1 MKRTISDTV
10 SPHTIPAS
18 VAQTLACIEL
28 VQQLRETQRPPT
40 PEEQALLSQFMGW
53 GALAPAFEPTPRE
66 HWQEI
71 AARLRLVLGPE
82 GFAAASAATPTSYF
96 TDAPLI
102 RALWHLAEGLGFT
115 GGRVLEPGCGSGAVL
130 AAAPPQLSLSTT
142 GIERDPFSAALAQL
156 RCPQARI
163 LCTRLEQVIIP
174 AHSYDLVIGN
184 VPFGKIPISDRE
196 TGGHRFPLHTYFLW
210 RALQALRPG
219 GLALLITSRYTLDAS
234 SPAHRAALAEQG
246 YLLGALRLPAGAHR
260 AAATEVVSDLL
271 ILQKRA
277 AACSWQGSPW
287 LQTTEALLPGLAL
300 NEYFAHQMLRMVGTP
315 ALTRNQFGDPTFTLR
330 APQPFEAALEQA
342 VCALIEEITAQ
353 GGGSLPPHDYTRLDP
368 DLLPQRADGRQE
380 RSYHLL
386 DGRLV
391 QVLHG
396 ELVPITRMSAE
407 LTALVQ
413 LREATRELLEAERD
427 LDRPDETLLPLRQQ
441 LNTLYDAYVASYGP
455 LHRAT
460 LIQGTPDPETGEP
473 RLSRRRPAA
482 LAAFAQ
488 DPDAP
493 LVLGLERY
501 DAATQHAEK
510 APLFFERVHA
520 RPQRKT
526 TADTPA
532 EALAL
537 CLDECGRLDLAVI
550 ARLLSLPVEQV
561 PAALGDLIYEDP
573 VRGGWLPASEYLS
586 GQVAITLEQARAA
599 AKREPA
605 RFQRNVT
612 ALEAIQPEPL
622 LPEEITVRLGAPW
635 IPPRVIAQFCR
646 ATFGAFPQVSH
657 VPVTGTWHVWVE
669 KSATTTPAAT
679 SAWGTARLHAYA
691 LLEAGL
697 NKKAPVVYDLTPD
710 GTSVKN
716 SEETLAAQEKLRAI
730 EARFAEWIWDDVER
744 ARELAAIYHR
754 TYTAWVP
761 RHDDGAHLSF
771 PGMSARWQTQLYP
784 WQRDFVW
791 RMVTSP
797 AALCAHP
804 VGAGKTT
811 TEIAG
816 AMTLR
821 RLGLVRKP
829 AILVPNHLLEQIT
842 AEAQQLYPGA
852 QILMVS
858 REELSREKR
867 PLFAARLA
875 TGTWDLVVLTHSGF
889 AALGVHPDT
898 EARFLEARV
907 TAYREA
913 LLSLEREP
921 HEQEDR
927 AARRSIKQLET
938 QVERMRQR
946 QQALQERPHDGGVTF
961 EQLGIDYLI
970 VDEAHLYK
978 NLGLPSNLPALQV
991 RPSTRACDLE
1001 MKLRWLQAHNEG
1013 RPFAAFFTATPLS
1026 NSMVEA
1032 FVWGWYLRPELLR
1045 AWGLET
1051 VDAFAS
1057 CFIDFETRVEVS
1069 PNGASFRLFRRPARF
1084 LNLPEFL
1091 ALFSQFADLR
1101 SPELLHGLRPSR
1113 IERTIVVEP
1122 DADTQA
1128 FVDTLVERSEAIQR
1142 GSPQWI
1148 AGRLDNM
1155 LWVTTHG
1162 RMAALDLSLVGERA
1176 ARSPKLEAVAAQM
1189 LAVYERWQREAAFL
1203 PGAFKSLQIG
1213 FCDLGTPNAQDDKLY
1228 GTLRRLLIAGGIPA
1242 HGIRFIHEATTD
1254 QQKAHLFEQCRNGQ
1268 VAILLGST
1276 AKLGTGTNIQTR
1288 AAALHH
1294 LDAPWRPDEVEQ
1306 REGRVCR
1313 PGNLYPQVELFR
1325 YVQERTFDAYSWQV
1339 LTTKAV
1345 FFDQVRAG
1353 RLSERTTEELGAH
1366 ALSYGQV
1373 KAAATG
1379 DPLVLEQAES
1389 AEVLAQLLRL
1399 QQAHR
1404 RARARDAHEAE
1415 QARAAARRTRIE
1427 AHQLAAIARQAE
1439 QAPAGLRLPSGQ
1451 LLTAREEIAEFI
1463 ALRVLHQLTQNK
1475 GWENLGHWQDCECA
1489 VRLRQ
1494 QERRYTIDLLFGSSD
1509 SAPCVSLASTWLAQG
1524 QRWRIVEALTRFTA
1538 TAAAQAERLRETAE
1552 RLEARAA
1559 RFAAQAAEPFA
1570 RQEELHRVRARQQA
1584 LDRYTHLVAEAK
1596 EQPEKAAEAARLRA
1610 SLLAESTS
1618 HTAAVTASPIPTETP
1633 AALLPPRVPAT
1644 LPASGVQTTCVASAQ
1659 VSTAEATVPVA
1670 PEVPAVSAQE
1680 PPRPPTRRRTGG
1692 QRPRQKASRATTPAS
1707 ARPRTRRRA
1716 AQGAP
1721 SGPAGETTPAP
1732 TTTSAQT
1739 EQRPP
1744 VIPGSRATLVFGNPE
1759 HIQQVRAAS
1768 QRKPRSSRRQ
1778 TEQASTSAGAGHRAQ
1793 STPAPQQAQRS
1804 VARIRT
1810 PSSQATEHA
1819 AAAQQQH
1826 PSHHRST
1833 DAVPATRVS
1842 PVFGHPEHVQRLRKP
1857 SPRRSRRRSAAPAS
1871 EHPTLFTFLPPV
1883 PGSTASTS

>member
-1 MKRTISDTV
+1 M
-10 SPHTIPAS
+10 
-18 VAQTLACIEL
+18 
-28 VQQLRETQRPPT
+28 
-40 PEEQALLSQFMGW
+40 
-53 GALAPAFEPTPRE
+53 
-66 HWQEI
+66 
-71 AARLRLVLGPE
+71 
-82 GFAAASAATPTSYF
+82 
-96 TDAPLI
+96 
-102 RALWHLAEGLGFT
+102 
-115 GGRVLEPGCGSGAVL
+115 
-130 AAAPPQLSLSTT
+130 
-142 GIERDPFSAALAQL
+142 
-156 RCPQARI
+156 
-163 LCTRLEQVIIP
+163 
-174 AHSYDLVIGN
+174 
-184 VPFGKIPISDRE
+184 
-196 TGGHRFPLHTYFLW
+196 
-210 RALQALRPG
+210 
-219 GLALLITSRYTLDAS
+219 
-234 SPAHRAALAEQG
+234 
-246 YLLGALRLPAGAHR
+246 
-260 AAATEVVSDLL
+260 
-271 ILQKRA
+271 
-277 AACSWQGSPW
+277 
-287 LQTTEALLPGLAL
+287 
-300 NEYFAHQMLRMVGTP
+300 
-315 ALTRNQFGDPTFTLR
+315 
-330 APQPFEAALEQA
+330 
-342 VCALIEEITAQ
+342 
-353 GGGSLPPHDYTRLDP
+353 
-368 DLLPQRADGRQE
+368 
-380 RSYHLL
+380 
-386 DGRLV
+386 
-391 QVLHG
+391 
-396 ELVPITRMSAE
+396 
-407 LTALVQ
+407 
-413 LREATRELLEAERD
+413 
-427 LDRPDETLLPLRQQ
+427 
-441 LNTLYDAYVASYGP
+441 
-455 LHRAT
+455 
-460 LIQGTPDPETGEP
+460 
-473 RLSRRRPAA
+473 
-482 LAAFAQ
+482 
-488 DPDAP
+488 
-493 LVLGLERY
+493 
-501 DAATQHAEK
+501 
-510 APLFFERVHA
+510 
-520 RPQRKT
+520 
-526 TADTPA
+526 
-532 EALAL
+532 
-537 CLDECGRLDLAVI
+537 
-550 ARLLSLPVEQV
+550 
-561 PAALGDLIYEDP
+561 
-573 VRGGWLPASEYLS
+573 
-586 GQVAITLEQARAA
+586 
-599 AKREPA
+599 
-605 RFQRNVT
+605 
-612 ALEAIQPEPL
+612 
-622 LPEEITVRLGAPW
+622 
-635 IPPRVIAQFCR
+635 
-646 ATFGAFPQVSH
+646 
-657 VPVTGTWHVWVE
+657 TGTWHVWVE

-697 NKKAPVVYDLTPD
+697 NKKAPVVYDLAPD

-938 QVERMRQR
+938 QIERMRQR

-1045 AWGLET
+1045 AWGLES

-1069 PNGASFRLFRRPARF
+1069 PNGASFRLFRRPTRF

-1091 ALFSQFADLR
+1091 ALFSQFVDLR

-1128 FVDTLVERSEAIQR
+1128 FVDTLVERCEAIQR

-1176 ARSPKLEAVAAQM
+1176 ARSPKLEAMAAQM

-1213 FCDLGTPNAQDDKLY
+1213 FCDLGTPDAQDDKLY

-1379 DPLVLEQAES
+1379 DPLVLEQAEI

-1596 EQPEKAAEAARLRA
+1596 EQPEKAAEAAQLRA

-1644 LPASGVQTTCVASAQ
+1644 LPASEVQTASTSASQREVRTLPSPASVVPAEAHPRSPQPAVRPNASHPPKQRTRARSSTPVEQYPPAQ
-1659 VSTAEATVPVA
+1659 VLTAEAAVPG
-1670 PEVPAVSAQE
+1670 EVLAERTAH
-1680 PPRPPTRRRTGG
+1680 PRSPQTTTRQAGS
-1692 QRPRQKASRATTPAS
+1692 QRPGQKASRATTPAS
-1707 ARPRTRRRA
+1707 AGPRPRRRA
-1716 AQGAP
+1716 TQGAA

-1778 TEQASTSAGAGHRAQ
+1778 TEQAPTSAGAGHRAQ
-1793 STPAPQQAQRS
+1793 STPVPQQAQRS

-1826 PSHHRST
+1826 LSHRRCTDTVST
-1833 DAVPATRVS
+1833 PRVS
-1842 PVFGHPEHVQRLRKP
+1842 LRFGHPEHLQRLRKP
-1857 SPRRSRRRSAAPAS
+1857 SPRRSRRTSTTPAEEPPGLFTLLLTTAEDAMSNSQQMLVPSSAPVDRQGRALRRSGHASTGPLAETTLPAPSQTSDLPSAS
-1871 EHPTLFTFLPPV
+1871 DRSHQRSHPSVCPGALVFGKPERPLRTRRRARSTQEVGGTISQCPFWTETDTEEHPTSLPPRR
-1883 PGSTASTS
+1883 